1 MTSWHPGC
9 PVAIDDLRLVTV
21 SHWTFSG
28 RAVQGTL
35 VVNRDAAGSIVA
47 VMRRLFAVRY
57 PIQRMR
63 PVEAYNADDER
74 SMADNNTSAFNCRR
88 VSGSDA
94 WSEHAYGRAIDVN
107 PLQNP
112 EVSGGRVSPPA
123 GARYRDRSLTAAG
136 LIHAGDVVV
145 GAFARA
151 GWGWGGYW
159 RSLKDYQHFSAN
171 GRDGRR
177 GLSLRPGRYHRVH
190 GHRDDYR
197 DSVRRA

>member
-1 MTSWHPGC
+1 MKLSVVAIALLVSACGTSAGLAPAEFIPTAVEPKKRRRRRTAHQPAAIPLHDRPHRSGYRQPHDLWHPGC

-94 WSEHAYGRAIDVN
+94 WSEHAYGRAIDIN
-107 PLQNP
+107 PLRTP
-112 EVSGGRVSPPA
+112 
-123 GARYRDRSLTAAG
+123 RSAAAASRRRRERATATA
-136 LIHAGDVVV
+136 
-145 GAFARA
+145 
-151 GWGWGGYW
+151 
-159 RSLKDYQHFSAN
+159 
-171 GRDGRR
+171 
-177 GLSLRPGRYHRVH
+177 P
-190 GHRDDYR
+190 
-197 DSVRRA
+197 